1 MRKTIMYGF
10 MKTRACALS
19 TDERRRRRLH
29 YCGACKTL
37 GRRYGARARFL
48 LNHDATFL
56 AEVLSALDGTDARLD
71 EWQAAYHS
79 YNCLRLPDDLDATP
93 RALRYA
99 AAATLL
105 MTELKIADQRADS
118 DRLKWRFA
126 QRAFDWGFSEAARD
140 LAAAGVP
147 VDDVHGWLAVQNERE
162 RAAHPPPEMTT
173 DDVLTHFAEPTAVA
187 TGVIFGCGA
196 QFVGGAAHAEMER
209 VGRTFGE
216 AIYLLDALEDFQKDA
231 RAGEF
236 NALRAAFGVAG
247 ERLPDE
253 ARRSVVRRLRRLR
266 GDFAAAVHALPI
278 LELRKATFIQ
288 RFDENLA
295 RRIGNPLPALNC
307 AGAAKTVR
315 RLSLGE
321 RWRTA
326 VRVGETLSARFRGV
340 ASPTAFPAV
349 SAFLIFAGCMATAF
363 LFPHQA
369 QEAQTHRECLELNLN
384 VMAAG
389 GLVGS
394 VVASVAS
401 GRKDEG
407 EKRRADG
414 CDMCGMWCDPCADFC
429 FTWEEHRRIRR
440 GERSWCDGGCC
451 DLCDCCGV
459 CEGCEGCNCCES
471 CNCCNGCG
479 CDG

>member
-1 MRKTIMYGF
+1 MYG
-10 MKTRACALS
+10 AP
-19 TDERRRRRLH
+19 
-29 YCGACKTL
+29 
-37 GRRYGARARFL
+37 ARFL

-56 AEVLSALDGTDARLD
+56 AEALSALDRTDARLD

-118 DRLKWRFA
+118 DRLKWRVA
-126 QRAFDWGFSEAARD
+126 QRAFDRGFSEAARD

-147 VDDVHGWLAVQNERE
+147 VDDVRRWLAVQNERE

-173 DDVLTHFAEPTAVA
+173 DDLLTHFAEPTVVA
-187 TGVIFGCGA
+187 TGVMFAFGA
-196 QFVGGAAHAEMER
+196 RFVVGEAHAVMER

-236 NALRAAFGVAG
+236 NALRTAFGVEG
-247 ERLPDE
+247 DRLPDE
-253 ARRSVVRRLRRLR
+253 ARRSVVRRLRRVR

-278 LELRKATFIQ
+278 LERRKAAFIQ
-288 RFDENLA
+288 GFDENLA
-295 RRIGNPLPALNC
+295 CRIGNRLPVLSR
-307 AGAAKTVR
+307 AGAAKTMR

-326 VRVGETLSARFRGV
+326 MRVGETLSARFRGV
-340 ASPTAFPAV
+340 ATPTAFPAV
-349 SAFLIFAGCMATAF
+349 SAFLIFAGCVATAF

-384 VMAAG
+384 LMAAG

-394 VVASVAS
+394 VVASVAP
-401 GRKDEG
+401 GRKDED

-414 CDMCGMWCDPCADFC
+414 CDVCGLWCDPCCDFGC
-429 FTWEEHRRIRR
+429 TWEEHRRIRR
-440 GERSWCDGGCC
+440 GESSCCDGWC
-451 DLCDCCGV
+451 DLCDCCD
-459 CEGCEGCNCCES
+459 GCNGCES
-471 CNCCNGCG
+471 CNCCGDGCG
-479 CDG
+479 CDCGG